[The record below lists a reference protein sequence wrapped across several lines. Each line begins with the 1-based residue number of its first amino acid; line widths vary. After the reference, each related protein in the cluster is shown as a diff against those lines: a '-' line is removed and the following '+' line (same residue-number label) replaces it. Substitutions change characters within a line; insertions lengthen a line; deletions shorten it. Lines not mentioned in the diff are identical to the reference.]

1 MKNISFTFAL
11 SLLML
16 MLMLIT
22 LRSETKRSET
32 KRNATSMLW
41 QSASNNNLLRALQQ
55 EVIPSITAPTFQE
68 RGECEN
74 SLIFRFKEDDTKT
87 CDTFVAEKP
96 VRRCSKHQPGTGK
109 KLRFFCPV
117 TCKDKCKDTFT
128 TSTAERGPCEDSD
141 SFQFK
146 GNSKMTCDGWVAK
159 KRVNRRCKKKLWYW
173 RKEI

>member
-16 MLMLIT
+16 MLIT
-22 LRSETKRSET
+22 LQSEAKRSET
-32 KRNATSMLW
+32 KPTSTLW
-41 QSASNNNLLRALQQ
+41 QSASNNNLLRALQ
-55 EVIPSITAPTFQE
+55 EAMPSTAPTFQE

-74 SLIFRFKEDDTKT
+74 SLIFCFKDDDTKT
-87 CDTFVAEKP
+87 CDNFVAEKP
-96 VRRCSKHQPGTGK
+96 VKRCI
-109 KLRFFCPV
+109 

>member
-16 MLMLIT
+16 MLMLMLIT
-22 LRSETKRSET
+22 LRSNT
-32 KRNATSMLW
+32 KRNEAKPTSMLW
-41 QSASNNNLLRALQQ
+41 QSASKNSNLLRALQ
-55 EVIPSITAPTFQE
+55 EVIPSITASTFQE

-117 TCKDKCKDTFT
+117 TCRDKCKDTFT
-128 TSTAERGPCEDSD
+128 TERGPCEDSD

-146 GNSKMTCDGWVAK
+146 GNSKRTCDGWVAK
-159 KRVNRRCKKKLWYW
+159 KKTCQ
-173 RKEI
+173 

>member
-1 MKNISFTFAL
+1 
-11 SLLML
+11 

-22 LRSETKRSET
+22 LQSEAKRSET
-32 KRNATSMLW
+32 KQSETKPTSTLW

-74 SLIFRFKEDDTKT
+74 SLIFCFKDDDTKT
-87 CDTFVAEKP
+87 CDNFVAEKP
-96 VRRCSKHQPGTGK
+96 VKRCSKHQPGTGK